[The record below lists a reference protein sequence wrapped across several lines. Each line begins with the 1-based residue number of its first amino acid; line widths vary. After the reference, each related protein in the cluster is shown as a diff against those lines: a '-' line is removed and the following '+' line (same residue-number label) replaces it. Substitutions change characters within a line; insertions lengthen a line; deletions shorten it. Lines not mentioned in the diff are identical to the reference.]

1 MSFTFASTRC
11 IQLQPEHHCLFVC
24 SPPSHFLGPQP
35 PFPSSLYA
43 PYPIFFSR
51 QRDFFI
57 PARYPRGLDSLTLRG
72 QKKEEG
78 GGEGE
83 KKGWREIEREREK
96 RKNSPRPF
104 VVGAEVL
111 FAVETTSKTVQG

>member
-1 MSFTFASTRC
+1 MLLRLHASFT
-11 IQLQPEHHCLFVC
+11 ILLQRGVYNYNPYNIIVC
-24 SPPSHFLGPQP
+24 SYSTPSLVHNPSTPLTFFF
-35 PFPSSLYA
+35 FP
-43 PYPIFFSR
+43 R

-78 GGEGE
+78 GGE
-83 KKGWREIEREREK
+83 KKGAERDRGRER
-96 RKNSPRPF
+96 RKNLPRPF

>member
-11 IQLQPEHHCLFVC
+11 IQLQPEHHCLLV
-24 SPPSHFLGPQP
+24 PPWSTT
-35 PFPSSLYA
+35 PFPAPLCA

-78 GGEGE
+78 GGE
-83 KKGWREIEREREK
+83 KKGWREIGGKRRR
-96 RKNSPRPF
+96 RKNLPRPF

>member
-1 MSFTFASTRC
+1 MLLRLHASFT
-11 IQLQPEHHCLFVC
+11 ILLQRGVYNYNPYNIIVC
-24 SPPSHFLGPQP
+24 SSHPLLGPQ
-35 PFPSSLYA
+35 SLYA
-43 PYPIFFSR
+43 PHIFFFPR

-78 GGEGE
+78 GGE
-83 KKGWREIEREREK
+83 KKGAERDRGRER
-96 RKNSPRPF
+96 RKNLPRPF

>member
-1 MSFTFASTRC
+1 MRLSLFCFNAVYTTTTRTTS
-11 IQLQPEHHCLFVC
+11 LFVRRT
-24 SPPSHFLGPQP
+24 PSLVHNPSTPLTFF
-35 PFPSSLYA
+35 FP
-43 PYPIFFSR
+43 R

-78 GGEGE
+78 GGE
-83 KKGWREIEREREK
+83 KKGAERDRGRER
-96 RKNSPRPF
+96 RKNLPRPF